1 MELGPAMQIVTLLD
15 AQKLSL
21 WRRPIFL
28 LFVMAAA
35 MPIAFSTWYA
45 LLNNFVVE
53 VASFDGADIG
63 LLHTIR
69 EIPGFFAVG
78 VIFVIIF
85 MREQVLGLVSLV
97 LLGTATAFTAW
108 FPQMGGILAL
118 TMLSSIGFHY
128 YETVNQSL
136 QLQWIPKHRA
146 PQLLGWLLAMGSA
159 ASLVAFGVI
168 VVTWEWLNLSF
179 NFAYMVSGGI
189 TVGIAIF
196 CILFYPQFQSPTPQ
210 HKSLIFR
217 KRYWLYYAL
226 QFMAGARR
234 QIFMVFAGFM
244 MVERFGFH
252 VHELT
257 GLYLANLLLNMLLGP
272 LFGKAVGYFGERNT
286 LILEYFGLAL
296 VFLAYG
302 GVYLFSWG
310 AIIASALFVIDHL
323 FFSFAFA
330 LKTYFQKIADPAD
343 IAPTAAVAFTINHI
357 AAVGL
362 PLVMGLVWLASPSLV
377 FVMAAIMSVISLA
390 LAFLIPRNPLPGH
403 ETIFAGR
410 NPSAN

>member
-1 MELGPAMQIVTLLD
+1 MELGSAMQIVTLLD

-257 GLYLANLLLNMLLGP
+257 SLYLANLLLNMLLGP

-410 NPSAN
+410 NPSEN

>member
-63 LLHTIR
+63 LLQTIR

-257 GLYLANLLLNMLLGP
+257 GLYLANLLLNILLGP

>member
-1 MELGPAMQIVTLLD
+1 MELGSAMQIVTLLD

-257 GLYLANLLLNMLLGP
+257 SLYLANLLLNMLLGP

-362 PLVMGLVWLASPSLV
+362 PLVLGLVWLASPSLV
-377 FVMAAIMSVISLA
+377 FVLAAIMSVISLA

>member
-1 MELGPAMQIVTLLD
+1 MELGSAMQIVTLLD